1 MHMNLTQ
8 ILAAL
13 LFTCLLMVSQV
24 FTPSG
29 QAGAGAVTLQR
40 VLAASDWL
48 NSKPSAQSVR
58 GKVVLID
65 FYTFGC
71 INCKNVQP
79 NLRSLYRDKSRSD
92 LVILSIHSPETAV
105 ERDRDQLTRSLAEQG
120 VVWPVAV
127 DNDFAIWNAYNV
139 TAWPTQMIFDR
150 AGHLRKTVIG
160 DSQDDTVDAT
170 VDRLIRE
177 KGPFS

>member
-1 MHMNLTQ
+1 MIMRLIQ
-8 ILAAL
+8 ILVGLVVA
-13 LFTCLLMVSQV
+13 CLVVVSQV

-29 QAGAGAVTLQR
+29 QAGAESVTLQR
-40 VLAASDWL
+40 LLAANDWL
-48 NSKPSAQSVR
+48 NAKPNAQSVR
-58 GKVVLID
+58 GKVVLLD
-65 FYTFGC
+65 FYTFEC

-92 LVILSIHSPETAV
+92 LVILSIHSPETSV
-105 ERDRDQLTRSLAEQG
+105 ERDRNQLTRSLAEQG

-127 DNDFAIWNAYNV
+127 DNDFSIWNAYNV

-150 AGHLRKTVIG
+150 SGHLRKTVIG